1 MVRRRIDQLLPLH
14 RIREWIE
21 RHDWDEGA
29 TLMVFGAIIGAV
41 SGLAVVGFY
50 RLIDLSHFLLI
61 RLPESHLPVVGQAL
75 YAPLLT
81 AFGLW
86 AAWSVVRHARIPE
99 GQNVPDVQLSIAKR
113 DGVIRSG
120 PVAVRTIAAAITLG
134 SGGSAGSEGPV
145 ATLSATVGSAIG
157 RRLRF
162 QARHLKILVGC
173 GAAAGIAAAFN
184 APFAGAF
191 FALEEVLGSF
201 SVGAFSPVVIA
212 SVVGALTVRPFL
224 GSQPIF
230 ASAVPASTR
239 PLEVLLYPALGV
251 ACGLVSAVYA
261 RLYLGA
267 SALAGRLQGPRW
279 IWPLAGGAT
288 VGLIVIASRNLL
300 AGDGHLAIPE
310 PIFGQLAWY
319 ALLGI
324 TAGKIISTAITLGF
338 GGSGGVFTPTLFIGA
353 ALGGGLGVLGRMVA
367 PGLVDPRAWA
377 FVGMA
382 GMVAGATRAPLT
394 AIFMVFEMT
403 DDYTYVVP
411 LMIVAVIAYTTARR
425 YSAHG
430 LYDGWLA
437 ARGEH
442 LAHGV
447 DQSLMDHTRVSDAI
461 DRHVPTID
469 AGASIDELVEAA
481 HSSRHGVLPVV
492 DPDGTLVGLI
502 SHHVLREAIVSRG
515 QLDAFVLAADLAE
528 PVDALSPRDT
538 LRRALAVMNSRG
550 IDAVPVVEHGDDG
563 PRFAGLL
570 SRGDVLI
577 VYERALAQAI

>member
-1 MVRRRIDQLLPLH
+1 MVRRRVDELLALH

-21 RHDWDEGA
+21 QRDWDEGA
-29 TLMVFGAIIGAV
+29 TLMVFGAAIGAV

-61 RLPESHLPVVGQAL
+61 RLPESHLPIVGQAL

-81 AFGLW
+81 GFGLW
-86 AAWSVVRHARIPE
+86 AAWFVVHRSRIPG
-99 GQNVPDVQLSIAKR
+99 GQNVPDVQLAIAKR

-120 PVAVRTIAAAITLG
+120 PVAVRTIASAITLG

-145 ATLSATVGSAIG
+145 AVLSATVGSAIG

-162 QARHLKILVGC
+162 QPRQLKILVGC

-239 PLEVLLYPALGV
+239 PLEVLLYPVLGV
-251 ACGLVSAVYA
+251 GCGLVSAIYA

-267 SALAGRLQGPRW
+267 SALGARLRGPRW
-279 IWPLAGGAT
+279 IWPAAAGAT

-300 AGDGHLAIPE
+300 AGTGHLAIPE
-310 PIFGQLAWY
+310 PIFGNLAWY

-324 TAGKIISTAITLGF
+324 TAGKIAATVITLGF

-353 ALGGGLGVLGRMVA
+353 ALGGGLGVLVRMLA
-367 PGLVDPRAWA
+367 PGLVNPRAWA

-403 DDYTYVVP
+403 DDYTYIVP

-447 DQSLMDHTRVSDAI
+447 DRSLMDHTHVADAI
-461 DRHVPTID
+461 DRDVPTID
-469 AGASIDELVEAA
+469 SDASIEQLVAAA
-481 HSSRHGVLPVV
+481 HSSRHGVLPVI

-502 SHHVLREAIVSRG
+502 SHHVLREAIVSRSD
-515 QLDAFVLAADLAE
+515 LDSVVLAADLAE

-538 LRRALAVMNSRG
+538 LRRALAVMNARG
-550 IDAVPVVEHGDDG
+550 IDAVPVVEQDGDG
-563 PRFAGLL
+563 TRFAGLL
-570 SRGDVLI
+570 SRGDVLL

>member
-1 MVRRRIDQLLPLH
+1 MVRRRIDELVPLH

-21 RHDWDEGA
+21 RRDWDEGA
-29 TLMVFGAIIGAV
+29 TLMVFGAVIGAV

-61 RLPESHLPVVGQAL
+61 RLPESHLPIVGQAL

-81 AFGLW
+81 GFGLW
-86 AAWSVVRHARIPE
+86 AAWFVVRRSRVPD
-99 GQNVPDVQLSIAKR
+99 GQNVPDVQLAVAKR

-120 PVAVRTIAAAITLG
+120 PVAVRTVASAITLG

-145 ATLSATVGSAIG
+145 AVLSATVGSAIG

-162 QARHLKILVGC
+162 QPRHLKILVGC
-173 GAAAGIAAAFN
+173 GAAAGIAGAFN

-230 ASAVPASTR
+230 ASAVPSSTR
-239 PLEVLLYPALGV
+239 PLEVFLYPALGI
-251 ACGLVSAVYA
+251 ACGLVSALYA
-261 RLYLGA
+261 RLYLA
-267 SALAGRLQGPRW
+267 ANALNERLRGPRW
-279 IWPLAGGAT
+279 VWPAVAGAV
-288 VGLIVIASRNLL
+288 VGLIVLASRNLL
-300 AGDGHLAIPE
+300 AGNGHLAIPE

-319 ALLGI
+319 TLLAI
-324 TAGKIISTAITLGF
+324 TAGKIVATVVTLGF

-353 ALGGGLGVLGRMVA
+353 SLGGGLGVLGRIA
-367 PGLVDPRAWA
+367 FPTLVHPRAWA

-394 AIFMVFEMT
+394 AIFIVFEMT

-425 YSAHG
+425 YSPHG

-437 ARGEH
+437 ARGQH
-442 LAHGV
+442 LAHGI
-447 DQSLMDHTRVSDAI
+447 DQSLMDHTYVADAI
-461 DRHVPTID
+461 DRNVPTID
-469 AGASIDELVEAA
+469 ADSSIDELVAAA
-481 HSSRHGVLPVV
+481 HSSRHGVLPVI

-502 SHHVLREAIVSRG
+502 SHHVLREAIVSRSH
-515 QLDAFVLAADLAE
+515 LDSVVLAADLAE
-528 PVDALSPRDT
+528 PVDPLSPRET
-538 LRRALAVMNSRG
+538 LRRALAVMNARG
-550 IDAVPVVEHGDDG
+550 VDAVPVVERAGDG
-563 PRFAGLL
+563 ARFAGLL
-570 SRGDVLI
+570 SRGDVLML
-577 VYERALAQAI
+577 YERALAQAI